1 MRRDWL
7 KKDREGLNMA
17 TTNQKK
23 WKDFK
28 TSKITKKI
36 NHNLRFF
43 DNQKMKFSFSLK
55 NWHWQENIVPSDLTT
70 TILKVDIFSY
80 LTHETSLWSLEIY
93 NKPILKSH
101 HKKWILGVFTFKIK
115 TFSSSCWEHLISP
128 TAFLNEEFFKRP
140 GGDQKNPL
148 KKISIKEKKQNC
160 LLERKSCLRAD

>member
-1 MRRDWL
+1 LVTWSTKKSEKMLEWLMGRDWL

-17 TTNQKK
+17 TNKKK

-80 LTHETSLWSLEIY
+80 LTFETSLWSLEIY
-93 NKPILKSH
+93 NKPNLKSH
-101 HKKWILGVFTFKIK
+101 QKMNIGGFHFQDQNLLVFMLRTFNIANGIFKWRIF
-115 TFSSSCWEHLISP
+115 
-128 TAFLNEEFFKRP
+128 
-140 GGDQKNPL
+140 
-148 KKISIKEKKQNC
+148 
-160 LLERKSCLRAD
+160 